1 MVWEGG
7 AASGPPGK
15 CLGGRGNRKIRRK
28 VREDGV
34 QAWAHSLPSAPLSG
48 ASFLHGSRGKAW
60 WSAWQGPGR
69 REQRWLGVPLP
80 HSGPWTSP
88 GRPLP
93 GIGHR
98 GTLPECGDRPRLPG
112 SPPRPGGVA
121 RAAISEWGEEKAQ
134 QRASVAERTRGRT
147 GRPDTCPNLPLP
159 PRRAPAFPII
169 CASPA
174 AGRGAW

>member
-1 MVWEGG
+1 M
-7 AASGPPGK
+7 
-15 CLGGRGNRKIRRK
+15 
-28 VREDGV
+28 REDGV

-88 GRPLP
+88 GKPLT

-98 GTLPECGDRPRLPG
+98 GTLPECGDQPRLPG

-121 RAAISEWGEEKAQ
+121 RAAILEWGEEKAQ

-147 GRPDTCPNLPLP
+147 GRPGTCPNLPLP
-159 PRRAPAFPII
+159 PREGTCLPHHLRVSSGRPGGMVSIKCRQTHKALHMVPNKSRR
-169 CASPA
+169 SPWH
-174 AGRGAW
+174 R